1 MSGYLQ
7 NISTS
12 EIISEPLAA
21 QVRLRDGRVVS
32 LKGSSWT
39 IEAGPEKIIFNWK
52 HIDLP
57 ESHYLNTLKKWI
69 ISKLE
74 RVTVRSAFNG
84 YKYIRLLI
92 EAPSFQEAVKNDAVI
107 PYLAFSQAIHGLD
120 NQRRWKMHSSREFY
134 RWAVSKRN
142 PYFSKDVLDRIET
155 HVIGGN
161 EKGKAVRSEDPDKG
175 PLNEMEVQ
183 SLCIALRAA
192 YIDKSMSL
200 EEQVAVLLC
209 LAFGANASQ
218 YAMMR
223 ESDVDFVYEE
233 EQLIATFVKV
243 PRHKKRGLEIRD
255 DFKIRKVNK
264 SVSAILY
271 DYIESNRYRKID
283 SDNGEER
290 PLFWNKSSKTKSNDM
305 IEWTWHCTSFEF
317 ANLVKAAVL
326 SLGNISRSATP
337 LKITPRRFRYTLATR
352 LLQEGASPY
361 AVAAALDHS
370 DLQNVQT
377 YSHLS
382 SGILDHINP
391 AVAIEL
397 GKRAQAFTQIVASEA
412 DAVNGDK
419 RSSRRYFGDRERD
432 IFEPIGNCGH
442 NALCNVAAPLACYVC
457 PKFQPWLDGPHEMV
471 LESLIDRRN
480 KRQQTSSD
488 MRMVGLEDE
497 ILVAVANVVSRID
510 ALKQVSS

>member
-1 MSGYLQ
+1 M
-7 NISTS
+7 
-12 EIISEPLAA
+12 LADIQHTNDPVEA
-21 QVRLRDGRVVS
+21 LVERVVRLRDGRIITLTGQIWNIESGATRSVFDWNTAGLPTGPHLTFLKDWIAHS
-32 LKGSSWT
+32 LQKSAVGSCVNKFRF
-39 IEAGPEKIIFNWK
+39 IIIFT
-52 HIDLP
+52 
-57 ESHYLNTLKKWI
+57 NTP
-69 ISKLE
+69 
-74 RVTVRSAFNG
+74 AFC
-84 YKYIRLLI
+84 
-92 EAPSFQEAVKNDAVI
+92 EAVEKKSEI
-107 PYLAFSQAIHGLD
+107 PYLAFSQAVNGLSND
-120 NQRRWKMHSSREFY
+120 NRWKMHYAREFY
-134 RWAVSKRN
+134 RWCVKKRV
-142 PYFSKDVLDRIET
+142 PYYSQDILDRVESL
-155 HVIGGN
+155 VIGGN
-161 EKGKAVRSEDPDKG
+161 AKGRAVRSEDPDAG
-175 PLNEMEVQ
+175 PLTEIEVQ
-183 SLCIALRAA
+183 SLCVALRAA
-192 YIDKSMSL
+192 YIEKTLSL
-200 EEQVAVLLC
+200 RDQTAVLLC

-223 ESDVDFVYEE
+223 ETDVDFIYEDG
-233 EQLIATFVKV
+233 QLAATLIKV
-243 PRHKKRGLEIRD
+243 PRHKKRGRGPRD
-255 DFKIRKVNK
+255 EFKVRKVNRSIS
-264 SVSAILY
+264 SVLY
-271 DYIESNRYRKID
+271 EYISSNANKTVD
-283 SDNGEER
+283 VEAGEER
-290 PLFWNKSSKTKSNDM
+290 PLFWTPRPRSKSSDM
-305 IEWTWHCTSFEF
+305 IQWTWHIEPNAFTEIVR
-317 ANLVKAAVL
+317 NAVQK
-326 SLGNISRSATP
+326 LGNISRDGNL
-337 LKITPRRFRYTLATR
+337 LKVNTRRFRYTLATR

-412 DAVNGDK
+412 DAINGDK